1 MSDDEGEADDL
12 RPDDSVEST
21 PSDAPA
27 IDAEDPQITDATV
40 GEAAS
45 AESDDHPSEAS
56 PLAPDGKRFK
66 QVWARAKAAE
76 AKLQEE
82 REAKARLEGELSVL
96 KTAPK
101 AETPK
106 AEPRLTW
113 AQLQTAIDNGQLT
126 QTQALEYREE
136 TLKKELDAKW
146 EAKLRQERETHSR
159 VTTVSSELA
168 QYRTVL
174 PASVTPGTPERQ
186 KVEAAFVDLVQLG
199 YDPQDPRTEL
209 LAARQAFGSIA
220 VLKDKKAAAASPQGR
235 ETMQDMPANGKPK
248 ADAKDPLKTISAA
261 QRTHYQRMIDRGMY
275 KGWAEVR
282 EELAFVPPR

>member
-1 MSDDEGEADDL
+1 MSDGEIDEL
-12 RPDDSVEST
+12 RPDDSVD
-21 PSDAPA
+21 PAPADAPA
-27 IDAEDPQITDATV
+27 PDAEDPQIIDPAV
-40 GEAAS
+40 DEAAP
-45 AESDDHPSEAS
+45 AESDDHPPEAS
-56 PLAPDGKRFK
+56 PLAPEGKRFK

-101 AETPK
+101 AEQPK

-113 AQLQTAIDNGQLT
+113 AQLQAAIDDGKIT
-126 QTQALEYREE
+126 QTQAFEYREE
-136 TLKKELDAKW
+136 TLKKDLDAKW
-146 EAKLRQERETHSR
+146 EAKLRQERETHTR

-186 KVEAAFVDLVQLG
+186 KVEAVFLDLVQLG

-220 VLKDKKAAAASPQGR
+220 TLKDRKAAAALPQGR
-235 ETMQDMPANGKPK
+235 ETMQDIPANGKPK
-248 ADAKDPLKTISAA
+248 SDAKDPLKTISAA

-275 KGWAEVR
+275 KNWNEVR
-282 EELAFVPPR
+282 DELKEYA